1 MNKKITEAFAKGKA
15 FIPFVTCGDP
25 SLDVTEKIVYAME
38 EAGADLIELG
48 IPFSDPTAEG
58 PVIQGANLRALSG
71 GVTTDKVFDMVEKIR
86 KNSSIPMVFMTYANV
101 VFSYGIERFCKRAA
115 EVGMDGMILP
125 DVPFEEKEEFASV
138 AEKYGLN
145 LISLIA
151 PTSHERI
158 SMIAKEAEGFVYC
171 VSSLG
176 VTGMRSQITTDIG
189 AMVELVKAQKDIPC
203 AVGFGISTPEQAKK
217 MAVEQARSL
226 ITRLEDRIEAKFRV
240 GIGRVREMQEMERSY
255 REALRALNGSKSR
268 VIHIEDLSQNGVY
281 DEEFPVEME
290 KNIFRY
296 LEEGKEKEC
305 IQEIN
310 VFFDWMVAH
319 YADDMNNIRLKT
331 LEYIIWGEKKAFEA
345 GAINYG
351 FSYRRDYLDA
361 AMACTGYEELR
372 KWFLDKMVNACRAIR
387 DQKEDQSNSA
397 AKKAMLYIQE
407 NYNKDISLDDVSGIV
422 NISPY
427 YFSKIFK
434 EETGEN
440 FIEYVTKVR
449 IEKAKEFLA
458 QPDISIKEAGIR
470 SGYTDPN
477 YFSRIFKKQ
486 TDMTP
491 SEYKT
496 MYGK

>member
-1 MNKKITEAFAKGKA
+1 
-15 FIPFVTCGDP
+15 
-25 SLDVTEKIVYAME
+25 
-38 EAGADLIELG
+38 
-48 IPFSDPTAEG
+48 
-58 PVIQGANLRALSG
+58 
-71 GVTTDKVFDMVEKIR
+71 
-86 KNSSIPMVFMTYANV
+86 
-101 VFSYGIERFCKRAA
+101 
-115 EVGMDGMILP
+115 
-125 DVPFEEKEEFASV
+125 
-138 AEKYGLN
+138 
-145 LISLIA
+145 
-151 PTSHERI
+151 
-158 SMIAKEAEGFVYC
+158 
-171 VSSLG
+171 
-176 VTGMRSQITTDIG
+176 
-189 AMVELVKAQKDIPC
+189 
-203 AVGFGISTPEQAKK
+203 
-217 MAVEQARSL
+217 
-226 ITRLEDRIEAKFRV
+226 
-240 GIGRVREMQEMERSY
+240 MQEMERSY

-449 IEKAKEFLA
+449 IEKAKELEESIDGAVILGQFDNPA
-458 QPDISIKEAGIR
+458 NSDIHRRTTGPEIWE
-470 SGYTDPN
+470 
-477 YFSRIFKKQ
+477 Q
-486 TDMTP
+486 TDGKVDIFVAGVGTGGTITGVGEYLKSKNPDVNIVAVEPATSPVLQGGKAGPHKIQGIGAGFVPAVLNTEVYDEIIAIENDDAFAEGKAFAVSEGILVGISSGAALKAAAILAERPENKGKNIVVLLPDSGDRYLSTP
-491 SEYKT
+491 LFNS
-496 MYGK
+496 